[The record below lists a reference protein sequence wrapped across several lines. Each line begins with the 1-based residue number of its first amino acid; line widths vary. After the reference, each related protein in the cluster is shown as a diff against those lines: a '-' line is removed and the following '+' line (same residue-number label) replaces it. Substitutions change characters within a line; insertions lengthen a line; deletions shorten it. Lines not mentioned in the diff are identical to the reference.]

1 MYGRALS
8 DLHVKYQELLK
19 KEDSKLIRQVLDFFE
34 YRARVV
40 KDGKVESFEQSVNLL
55 LDDDGKRILELMDTF
70 SKEIKDIFMRSEES
84 IIHIT
89 NIAIKSRYFNKEES
103 QIKSCVLEKQT
114 ISISKSRCS
123 PV

>member
-1 MYGRALS
+1 MRMYGQALS

-55 LDDDGKRILELMDTF
+55 LDDDGKRILELMDAF

-89 NIAIKSRYFNKEES
+89 NISPENFYLLYIKTKFQST
-103 QIKSCVLEKQT
+103 V
-114 ISISKSRCS
+114 
-123 PV
+123 